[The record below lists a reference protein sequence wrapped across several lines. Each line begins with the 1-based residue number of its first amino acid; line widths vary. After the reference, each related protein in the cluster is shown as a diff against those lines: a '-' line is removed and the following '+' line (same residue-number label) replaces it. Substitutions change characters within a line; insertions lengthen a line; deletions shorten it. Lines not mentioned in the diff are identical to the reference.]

1 MVVVE
6 CSVPHCEFKT
16 LDASEA
22 LAIALLTNHGLAHQ
36 NTAPTATASAPE
48 PVLRGPKLDRPK
60 VNVGVSSE
68 E

>member
-6 CSVPHCEFKT
+6 FSVPHCEFKT
-16 LDASEA
+16 LDVSED

-48 PVLRGPKLDRPK
+48 PVL
-60 VNVGVSSE
+60 
-68 E
+68 

>member
-6 CSVPHCEFKT
+6 CSVPHCELKT
-16 LDASEA
+16 LDVSEA

-48 PVLRGPKLDRPK
+48 PVL
-60 VNVGVSSE
+60 
-68 E
+68 